1 MTERVVVTG
10 MGTVSPLG
18 NDVASTMAQI
28 QAGKVGFAPITKF
41 DATATGITLAGEVKD
56 FDATQRLEKRT
67 SKRMDLFSQYALYSA
82 IEAAEQ
88 AGLTTDTVAPER
100 LGVILGSGIGGLTT
114 IEAQVTKMNA
124 KGPQRVSPLFVPQ
137 SIVNMAAGNVA
148 LYFKAQ
154 NTCQAVVTACASGTN
169 AIGNA
174 FREIQAGRA
183 DMMIT
188 GGCEASVNQIGIAGF
203 AALSALSAAT
213 DPAVASI
220 PFDEKRQG
228 FVMGEGAGTLI
239 LESLTHA
246 QARGAQILGEVTGY
260 GSTCDA
266 YHMTAPDPAGTQ
278 AARAM
283 ALAVETAGWQPDDVD
298 YINAH
303 GTSTAANDSAE
314 AQAIVDVFG
323 ERSDLLVSST
333 KSMTGHLLGAA
344 GALEAVI
351 TLAAMQAQR
360 LPMNVGVTQQDT
372 ACPVHLVDH
381 TNADTKA
388 TKAIS
393 NSFGFGG
400 HNAVLALQTWGEA

>member
-18 NDVASTMAQI
+18 NDVASTMTQI
-28 QAGKVGFAPITKF
+28 QAGQVGFAPITKF

-56 FDATQRLEKRT
+56 FDATKRLEKRT

-88 AGLTTDTVAPER
+88 AGLTTETVAPER

-137 SIVNMAAGNVA
+137 AIVNMAAGNVA

-246 QARGAQILGEVTGY
+246 QARGAKIFGEITGY

-283 ALAVETAGWQPDDVD
+283 SLAVADAGWQPAEVD

-314 AQAIVDVFG
+314 SQAILAVFG
-323 ERSDLLVSST
+323 SRSNLLVSST

-351 TLAAMQAQR
+351 TLAALQAQR
-360 LPMNVGVTQQDT
+360 LPLNVGVTQQDS
-372 ACPVHLVDH
+372 ACPVHLVNQE
-381 TNADTKA
+381 NAVTKA

-400 HNAVLALQTWGEA
+400 HNAVLALQTWSEA

>member
-18 NDVASTMAQI
+18 NDVASTMTQI
-28 QAGKVGFAPITKF
+28 QAGEVGFAPITKF
-41 DATATGITLAGEVKD
+41 DATKTGITLAGEVKD
-56 FDATQRLEKRT
+56 FDATKRLEKRT

-88 AGLTTDTVAPER
+88 AGLTAETVAPER

-148 LYFKAQ
+148 LYFKAK

-174 FREIQAGRA
+174 FREIRAGRA

-239 LESLTHA
+239 LESLSHA
-246 QARGAQILGEVTGY
+246 QARGAKIYGEITGY

-266 YHMTAPDPAGTQ
+266 FHMTAPDPDGTQ

-283 ALAVETAGWQPDDVD
+283 ALAVEEAGWQSDEVD

-314 AQAIVDVFG
+314 AQAIVAVFG
-323 ERSDLLVSST
+323 NRPDLLVSST

-351 TLAAMQAQR
+351 TLAALTDHQ
-360 LPMNVGVTQQDT
+360 LPVNVGVTQQDP
-372 ACPVHLVDH
+372 ACPVHLVNQDN
-381 TNADTKA
+381 TASAA

-400 HNAVLALQTWGEA
+400 HNAVLALQTWSEA